1 QHELALDGRRG
12 VQLDDLQDVDQLVE
26 LLGDLLQRQVGDVHH
41 DRHPGDL
48 RVLGDADRERLDV
61 EAAPGEQRRDPGQD
75 AGLVLHEHRQGVQAH
90 RGQSPFSHSGAMSR
104 AILMS
109 SWVVPAATIGQ
120 TMAPL
125 SPMKAITTGASLIS
139 MAWAMAAS
147 TPSAFAQRR
156 PTQPYASASLTKS
169 GIRLAACRL
178 VLEYR
183 SL

>member
-12 VQLDDLQDVDQLVE
+12 VQLDDLQDVHQLVQ
-26 LLGDLLQRQVGDVHH
+26 LLGDLFEGQVGDVHH

-48 RVLGDADRERLDV
+48 RMLGDADREGLDV
-61 EAAPGEQRRDPGQD
+61 EAAPGEQRGDPGQD

-90 RGQSPFSHSGAMSR
+90 RGQSPFSHSGARSR

-109 SWVVPAATIGQ
+109 SLVVPAATIGQ
-120 TMAPL
+120 TMASL
-125 SPMKAITTGASLIS
+125 WTMKSITTGASSIS
-139 MAWAMAAS
+139 MALAMTSS
-147 TPSAFAQRR
+147 TSSAFSQRR

-169 GIRLAACRL
+169 GMRLLVCRL